1 MGRVVAFVSRA
12 LCGAFITVVPG
23 VMAVRPT
30 IFGGFIAPDV
40 VGEVPA
46 SESAGSIGAP
56 CWLVASSVPVYASI
70 NAALVALVF

>member
-23 VMAVRPT
+23 VVAMRPT
-30 IFGGFIAPDV
+30 IFGVFIAPDV

-46 SESAGSIGAP
+46 DESA
-56 CWLVASSVPVYASI
+56 
-70 NAALVALVF
+70 

>member
-23 VMAVRPT
+23 VVVMRPT
-30 IFGGFIAPDV
+30 IFGVFIAPDG

-46 SESAGSIGAP
+46 DESA
-56 CWLVASSVPVYASI
+56 
-70 NAALVALVF
+70 